1 MKKQENP
8 IELVQ
13 PNKVTNARHDYT
25 EREENILTLMID
37 AIQKHMSK
45 ETPIETDL
53 FGEPTV
59 TIDIKEVGANNK
71 SQYWEAAKNM
81 RFKTFDFEYTNQDNK
96 TEEVAGVLVTTVRN
110 IRETSKIK
118 VTINKWAIPYLLYWG
133 KGVGGTIFNK
143 TTALTL
149 KGEYTKKLYKL
160 CKRWEDK
167 GGFSMSLDEF
177 RKMLVLENKYPK
189 LKDFKN
195 WVLDKSI
202 DRMKEGADVY
212 FNYSLTKIGGS
223 RSYNQINFTIHGNNK
238 RKPKEAKTD
247 LYVFVYNML
256 CIAYPNHVNSAAQE
270 ICDRIAERPDKF
282 EELYRRMKK
291 LKQELDDQ
299 TKTINDLSK
308 LIKYIIK
315 NDYK

>member
-1 MKKQENP
+1 MEKQNA

-59 TIDIKEVGANNK
+59 TIDTKEVGGNNK
-71 SQYWEAAKNM
+71 KQYWEAAKSM
-81 RFKTFDFEYTNQDNK
+81 RLKTFDFEYTNQQNQIED
-96 TEEVAGVLVTTVRN
+96 VSGVLVTTVRN

-118 VTINKWAIPYLLYWG
+118 ITINKWAIPYLLYWG

-143 TTALTL
+143 TIALTL
-149 KGEYTKKLYKL
+149 KGEYTKRLYKL

-167 GGFSMSLDEF
+167 GGFSISIDEF
-177 RKMLVLENKYPK
+177 RKMLMLEDKYPK
-189 LKDFKN
+189 TIELKRR
-195 WVLDKSI
+195 VLEPSKE
-202 DRMKEGADVY
+202 RMQDGADVY
-212 FNYSLTKIGGS
+212 FNYSLDKVGGS
-223 RSYNQINFTIHGNNK
+223 RSYNMLHFTIHGNNK
-238 RKPKEAKTD
+238 RRPKEKKTE
-247 LYVFVYNML
+247 LYMFVYNML

-270 ICDRIAERPDKF
+270 ICDRVAESPQKL
-282 EELYRRMKK
+282 EELYRRMVK
-291 LKQELDDQ
+291 LKNELENHN
-299 TKTINDLSK
+299 KTIEDIAK
-308 LIKYIIK
+308 LIKYIIR
-315 NDYK
+315 NDYQ